1 MNENTLL
8 ERIMENNNLNDFI
21 FELANEVYNRVPEDE
36 DFYNHIPIFNIQQAL
51 SFVIV
56 IIDTLNKEFS
66 TNTSVENLITEISK
80 NENKI
85 DEIAN
90 KIQLKYIKDVED
102 NIKSEPNVWKYL
114 YIKSITSTNYYY
126 LCIKKSAKIVIEYL
140 YNKLINE

>member
-1 MNENTLL
+1 MENTLL
-8 ERIMENNNLNDFI
+8 ERIVENNNLNDFI

-51 SFVIV
+51 SLVV
-56 IIDTLNKEFS
+56 IIIDALNEEFS
-66 TNTSVENLITEISK
+66 IITEISK

-90 KIQLKYIKDVED
+90 KIQLKYMKDVAD
-102 NIKSEPNVWKYL
+102 SISKDTNVWKYL

>member
-1 MNENTLL
+1 MENTLL
-8 ERIMENNNLNDFI
+8 ERIVENNNLNDFI
-21 FELANEVYNRVPEDE
+21 FELANEVYNRVPEGD
-36 DFYNHIPIFNIQQAL
+36 DFYNHILIFNIQQAL
-51 SFVIV
+51 SFIIV

-85 DEIAN
+85 DEISN
-90 KIQLKYIKDVED
+90 KIQLKYMKDINASIKNDQ
-102 NIKSEPNVWKYL
+102 NVWKYL
-114 YIKSITSTNYYY
+114 YIQSITSTDYYY

>member
-1 MNENTLL
+1 MENTLL
-8 ERIMENNNLNDFI
+8 ERIVENNNLNDFI
-21 FELANEVYNRVPEDE
+21 FELANEVYNRVPEGD

-66 TNTSVENLITEISK
+66 TNTSVEDLITEISK

-85 DEIAN
+85 DEISN
-90 KIQLKYIKDVED
+90 KIQLKYMKDINASIKNDQ
-102 NIKSEPNVWKYL
+102 NVWKYL
-114 YIKSITSTNYYY
+114 YIQSITSTDYYY

>member
-1 MNENTLL
+1 MENTLL
-8 ERIMENNNLNDFI
+8 ERIVENNNLNDFI
-21 FELANEVYNRVPEDE
+21 FELANEVYNRVPEGD

-66 TNTSVENLITEISK
+66 TNTSVEDLITEISK

-85 DEIAN
+85 DEISN
-90 KIQLKYIKDVED
+90 KIQLKYMKDINASIKNDQ
-102 NIKSEPNVWKYL
+102 NVWKYL
-114 YIKSITSTNYYY
+114 YIQSITSTNYYY

>member
-1 MNENTLL
+1 MENTLL
-8 ERIMENNNLNDFI
+8 ERIVENNNLNDFI
-21 FELANEVYNRVPEDE
+21 FELANEVYNRVPEGD

-90 KIQLKYIKDVED
+90 KIQLRYMKDMAD
-102 NIKSEPNVWKYL
+102 SISKDTNVWKYL

>member
-1 MNENTLL
+1 MENTLL
-8 ERIMENNNLNDFI
+8 ERIAENNNLNDFI
-21 FELANEVYNRVPEDE
+21 FELANEVYNRVPEGD

-90 KIQLKYIKDVED
+90 KIQLRYMKDMAD
-102 NIKSEPNVWKYL
+102 SISKDTNVWKYL

>member
-1 MNENTLL
+1 MENTLL
-8 ERIMENNNLNDFI
+8 ERIVENNNLNDFI
-21 FELANEVYNRVPEDE
+21 FELANEVYNRVPEGD

-85 DEIAN
+85 DEISN
-90 KIQLKYIKDVED
+90 KIQLKYMKDINASIKNDQ
-102 NIKSEPNVWKYL
+102 NVWKYL
-114 YIKSITSTNYYY
+114 YIQSITSTDYYY

>member
-1 MNENTLL
+1 MENTLL
-8 ERIMENNNLNDFI
+8 ERIVENNNLNDFI
-21 FELANEVYNRVPEDE
+21 FELANEVYNRVPEGD
-36 DFYNHIPIFNIQQAL
+36 DFYNHIPIFSIQQAL

-90 KIQLKYIKDVED
+90 KIQLKYMKDINASIKNDQ
-102 NIKSEPNVWKYL
+102 NVWKYL
-114 YIKSITSTNYYY
+114 YIQSITSTDYYY